1 MDVTL
6 PNLAGLFIQTFELQM
21 FTGFHGV
28 LNNHVLGF
36 AHSTLN
42 SCCKSRVKVTQL
54 FWLSY
59 LCSGKQY

>member
-28 LNNHVLGF
+28 LNKRVLVF
-36 AHSTLN
+36 PHTTLN
-42 SCCKSRVKVTQL
+42 SCCKSEVKVI
-54 FWLSY
+54 
-59 LCSGKQY
+59 